1 MVRKGSILH
10 ERCPQKLRGNIRGA
24 PCPQHFQRWD
34 RTYPCTEG
42 CSRGPSP
49 VCMSASGFQG
59 SILACPPATVTC
71 VLLQMVLHRAPR
83 GCHSARVTHPFTAEH
98 QLFAPS
104 VAPNCLGSSDVL
116 FNKNLY
122 HRMTDVFLLGIWIK
136 RHRSPGT
143 CAEDQSTV
151 AAESFHLKIQLAI
164 SLVLG
169 GNH

>member
-1 MVRKGSILH
+1 MPSAFPEVGPDIPVYRGVLEGSLPCLHVSVRIPREHPGLS
-10 ERCPQKLRGNIRGA
+10 
-24 PCPQHFQRWD
+24 
-34 RTYPCTEG
+34 
-42 CSRGPSP
+42 PSH
-49 VCMSASGFQG
+49 CD
-59 SILACPPATVTC
+59 LC
-71 VLLQMVLHRAPR
+71 VLLQMVLHRASR

-151 AAESFHLKIQLAI
+151 AAEPFHLKIQLAI

-169 GNH
+169 GNHWGEKEPAQVI